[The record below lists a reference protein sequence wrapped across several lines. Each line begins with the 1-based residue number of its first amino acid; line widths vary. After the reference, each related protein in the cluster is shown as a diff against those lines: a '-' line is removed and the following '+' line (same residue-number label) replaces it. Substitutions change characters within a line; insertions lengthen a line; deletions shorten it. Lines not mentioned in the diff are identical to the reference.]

1 MQLALIV
8 GSATATVK
16 HPSLNGCKLLVAQP
30 VMADESRPDGDPQL
44 VVDRLG
50 AGPGDMVIITGDGNA
65 AAEVVGDELTPVRW
79 ITTAIRNA

>member
-1 MQLALIV
+1 MQLARII

-16 HPSLNGCKLLVAQP
+16 HPSLQGFKLLVAQP
-30 VMADESRPDGDPQL
+30 VMADETRPDGDPQL

-65 AAEVVGDELTPVRW
+65 AAELMGTERTPVRW
-79 ITTAIRNA
+79 VTTAIRN

>member
-16 HPSLNGCKLLVAQP
+16 HRSLRGTKLLIAQP
-30 VMADESRPDGDPQL
+30 VAADESKPDGDPQL

-50 AGPGDMVIITGDGNA
+50 AGAGDMVMITGDGNA
-65 AAEVVGDELTPVRW
+65 AAEQLNDELTPVRW
-79 ITTAIRNA
+79 VTIAIRNQ

>member
-1 MQLALIV
+1 MQLARII

-16 HPSLNGCKLLVAQP
+16 HPSLQGFKLLVAQP
-30 VMADESRPDGDPQL
+30 VMADETCPDGDPQL

-65 AAEVVGDELTPVRW
+65 AAELMGTERTPVRW
-79 ITTAIRNA
+79 VTTAIRN